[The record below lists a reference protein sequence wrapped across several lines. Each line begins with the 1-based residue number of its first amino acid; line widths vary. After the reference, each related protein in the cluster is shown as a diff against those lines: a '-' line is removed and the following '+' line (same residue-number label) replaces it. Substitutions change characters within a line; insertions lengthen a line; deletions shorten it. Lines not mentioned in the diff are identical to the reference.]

1 MLVQEI
7 VSRFPEIPDDLKEEP
22 VFVAYVNTFSEQLLV
37 AQKPSNCSVEY
48 GAHNHFFM
56 KLVNPI
62 GIYKIGLMKKDFK
75 LFLFQF
81 VFV

>member
-48 GAHNHFFM
+48 GAPNHF
-56 KLVNPI
+56 L
-62 GIYKIGLMKKDFK
+62 DD
-75 LFLFQF
+75 
-81 VFV
+81 